1 MDDNEVKRMGKPY
14 TLSDTNHITCI
25 NTRFTSFHKPYFN
38 NHISCTIKYLV
49 SFEIQNQT
57 FCVHM
62 LHSFMSQDIVERQ
75 SSEGHQQSRQSD
87 VSLSVEKNSSES
99 TENIHMK
106 QVCNVKD
113 ILYLTL
119 YINFHLYFLQQANL
133 CIYFLF
139 TFTAATS
146 GYETITC
153 C

>member
-1 MDDNEVKRMGKPY
+1 
-14 TLSDTNHITCI
+14 
-25 NTRFTSFHKPYFN
+25 
-38 NHISCTIKYLV
+38 
-49 SFEIQNQT
+49 
-57 FCVHM
+57 M

-75 SSEGHQQSRQSD
+75 SSEGHQQSRQSG

-119 YINFHLYFLQQANL
+119 YINLHLYFLQQANL